1 MDEQMPIGV
10 TLKAIIQETPSIR
23 TFVMDREIDARP
35 GQFVMVWVPGVDE
48 VPMALS
54 SPSSITVQKVG
65 DATAALFAMREGDR
79 IGIRGPYG
87 NGFPV
92 TGRTLAIAGGVGASP
107 LLPLVA
113 TGQVDTFLLGAKTA
127 SELLFADRIREAA
140 TLMVATDDGTAGHHG
155 FVTDLIPRVDL
166 ADFSHICVC
175 GPEVMMAA
183 VLAILD
189 QEGCAERGRFSLHRY
204 MKCGV
209 GLCGS
214 CCIDPHGLRV
224 CRDGPVFS
232 GDVLLESEFGRYA
245 RDASG
250 QRRRLSS
257 GAPARSGP
265 RGGQA
270 RKSS

>member
-1 MDEQMPIGV
+1 MTASMHAMSWGAPMYEQMPIGV
-10 TLKAIIQETPSIR
+10 TIKEIVHETPSIR
-23 TFVMDREIDARP
+23 TFVFDRSMDARP

-48 VPMALS
+48 VPMGLS

-65 DATAALFAMREGDR
+65 DATAALFLMQEGDR

-87 NGFPV
+87 NGFSV
-92 TGRTLAIAGGVGASP
+92 SGRTLVVAGGVGASP
-107 LLPLVA
+107 LLPLVE
-113 TGQVDTFLLGAKTA
+113 GGRVDTFLLGARTA
-127 SELLFADRIREAA
+127 TELLFVDRIRSAA
-140 TLMVATDDGTAGHHG
+140 SLMVATDDGTAGHHG
-155 FVTDLIPRVDL
+155 FVTGLLSRMDL
-166 ADFSHICVC
+166 ADFAHICVC

-189 QEGCAERGRFSLHRY
+189 REGCAERGQFSMNRY

-214 CCIDPHGLRV
+214 CCTDPYGLRV

-232 GDVLLESEFGRYA
+232 GNILLDSEFGRYA

-250 QRRRLSS
+250 RRQRV
-257 GAPARSGP
+257 
-265 RGGQA
+265 
-270 RKSS
+270 

>member
-10 TLKAIIQETPSIR
+10 TLKEIIQETPSIR
-23 TFVMDREIDARP
+23 TFVFDREIASRP

-54 SPSSITVQKVG
+54 SPSSITVLEVG

-87 NGFPV
+87 NGFAV

-113 TGQVDTFLLGAKTA
+113 AGQVDTFLLGGRTA

-155 FVTDLIPRVDL
+155 FVTNLISRVDL

-183 VLAILD
+183 VLGILD
-189 QEGCAERGRFSLHRY
+189 REGCAERGQFSLHRY

-214 CCIDPHGLRV
+214 CCTDPHGLRV

-232 GDVLLESEFGRYA
+232 GDVLLGSEFGHYA

-250 QRRRLSS
+250 RRHRV
-257 GAPARSGP
+257 
-265 RGGQA
+265 
-270 RKSS
+270 

>member
-1 MDEQMPIGV
+1 MREQMPLSV
-10 TLKAIIQETPSIR
+10 TITEIVEETPSIL
-23 TFVMDREIDARP
+23 TFVFDCEIASRP

-87 NGFPV
+87 NGFTV
-92 TGRTLAIAGGVGASP
+92 FGGTLAIGGGVGASP

-113 TGQVDTFLLGAKTA
+113 AGRVDTFLLGARTA
-127 SELLFADRIREAA
+127 AELLFADRIREAA

-155 FVTDLIPRVDL
+155 FVTELMSRVDL
-166 ADFSHICVC
+166 ADFNHICVC
-175 GPEVMMAA
+175 GPEIMMAA

-189 QEGCAERGRFSLHRY
+189 REGCAERGQFSLHRY

-214 CCIDPHGLRV
+214 CCTDPHGLRV

-232 GDVLLESEFGRYA
+232 GDILLDSEFGHYT

-250 QRRRLSS
+250 SRHRV
-257 GAPARSGP
+257 
-265 RGGQA
+265 
-270 RKSS
+270 

>member
-10 TLKAIIQETPSIR
+10 TITEIREETPSIR
-23 TFVMDREIDARP
+23 TFVFDRAIDARP

-48 VPMALS
+48 IPMALS
-54 SPSSITVQKVG
+54 SPSSITVLKVG
-65 DATAALFAMREGDR
+65 DATAALFAMQVGDR

-87 NGFPV
+87 NGFSV
-92 TGRTLAIAGGVGASP
+92 DGRTLAVAGGVGASP
-107 LLPLVA
+107 LLPLIKA
-113 TGQVDTFLLGAKTA
+113 GQVDTFLLGARTA
-127 SELLFADRIREAA
+127 SELLFADQIQGAA

-155 FVTDLIPRVDL
+155 FVTRLMSRVDL
-166 ADFSHICVC
+166 ADFAHICVC

-189 QEGCAERGRFSLHRY
+189 REGCADRGQFSLHRY

-214 CCIDPHGLRV
+214 CCTDPHGLRV
-224 CRDGPVFS
+224 CRDGPIFS
-232 GDVLLESEFGRYA
+232 GDVLLESDFGRYT

-250 QRRRLSS
+250 RRQRI
-257 GAPARSGP
+257 
-265 RGGQA
+265 
-270 RKSS
+270 